1 MRKKTLLLWC
11 FSLLLLESYGQG
23 ISSRFVDST
32 ALIKEIKLQENIPSL
47 TYRFEFPFID
57 SSSQFLEDSSF
68 LWSQTDS
75 SFISKSFTKGKEI
88 DSLFQI
94 LPGDSVHLRF
104 FVFDEKSNI
113 SGVASYLETLH
124 NTGDFILSEDQQRP
138 EKDLVLMASR
148 THYEPLDEYK
158 NKLLSDKGLFSVTL
172 INFLFIFLSICMIIF
187 MVIFKKKRNQKEDN
201 IKAFEN
207 EIIEPL
213 TSILFEKS
221 LEEIKEMTP
230 EMITSIYPKH
240 IFQKKLFKKVLI
252 DKIIGLNKKMKG
264 DFKDKLKVLYK
275 KFGLIEITKVNLK
288 HRHWDNVVSGLV
300 QVNEMDLRDL
310 LPMVKEH
317 SNSSNFHVRSQAGAT
332 LLNLSEKV
340 DLKFL
345 RDQNY
350 PLSDWQQMHYLRIIK
365 FVSASKSLNIP
376 VLFYSE
382 NQSVREFGVKLV
394 RMLGRM
400 DLIEELHKI
409 NDQLIEEEKIEL
421 IKTYDTLG
429 AHMEIDFI
437 NQCMTSENGEL
448 QKEAIKCAG
457 NLGNDDSEK
466 IILELLNQEPSFV
479 SRKRLLTSLFKLN
492 KQTFESYILEYSTI
506 DNLSIQAHLLDP
518 VLNHV

>member
-1 MRKKTLLLWC
+1 MLKKSILFWC
-11 FSLLLLESYGQG
+11 FSFILLESYGQG
-23 ISSRFVDST
+23 IATRFQDST
-32 ALIKEIKLQENIPSL
+32 ALIDEIKLQETIPSL
-47 TYRFEFPFID
+47 SYRFEFLSRKP
-57 SSSQFLEDSSF
+57 SQFLSDSTYS
-68 LWSQTDS
+68 WSQTDS
-75 SFISKSFTKGKEI
+75 SYISKPFTNGKKI
-88 DSLFQI
+88 DSLFQS
-94 LPGDSVHLRF
+94 LPADSVDLRF
-104 FVFDEKSNI
+104 FVFEERSDV

-148 THYEPLDEYK
+148 NHYEPLDEYK
-158 NKLLSDKGLFSVTL
+158 NKLLADKGLFSVTL
-172 INFLFIFLSICMIIF
+172 INLLFIFLSICMIIF
-187 MVIFKKKRNQKEDN
+187 MVIFKRKRNQKEDN

-213 TSILFEKS
+213 TTILFEKS
-221 LEEIKEMTP
+221 LDEIKEMTP
-230 EMITSIYPKH
+230 ETIASIYPKQ
-240 IFQKKLFKKVLI
+240 IFQKRLFKKVLI

-275 KFGLIEITKVNLK
+275 KFGLVEITKGNLK
-288 HRHWDNVVSGLV
+288 HRNWDNVVSGLV

-310 LPMVKEH
+310 LPLVKEH

-345 RDQNY
+345 RDQTY

-365 FVSASKSLNIP
+365 FVSATKSLNIP
-376 VLFYSE
+376 ILFSSQ
-382 NQSVREFGVKLV
+382 NQSVREFGIKLV

-409 NDQLIEEEKIEL
+409 NEQVVEEEKIEL
-421 IKTYDTLG
+421 VKTYDVLG
-429 AHMEIDFI
+429 AHMEVEFI
-437 NQCMTSENGEL
+437 NQCMTSENQEL

-457 NLGNDDSEK
+457 NLGDEESER
-466 IILELLNQEPSFV
+466 ILLSLLSENPDFV
-479 SRKRLLTSLFKLN
+479 TKKVLLISLFKLN
-492 KQTFESYILEYSTI
+492 KQSFEAFILNHPNPE
-506 DNLSIQAHLLDP
+506 NFAIQAHLLDP

>member
-1 MRKKTLLLWC
+1 MLKKILVFCC
-11 FSLLLLESYGQG
+11 FSLLMLESFGQG
-23 ISSRFVDST
+23 GLSRLEDSISLV
-32 ALIKEIKLQENIPSL
+32 KEIKQQENIPSL
-47 TYRFEFPFID
+47 TYRLEFPFKD
-57 SSSQFLEDSSF
+57 SSSQFLSDSTYS
-68 LWSQTDS
+68 WSQTDS
-75 SFISKSFTKGKEI
+75 SYISKQFSNGKEI
-88 DSLFQI
+88 DSLFQS
-94 LPGDSVHLRF
+94 LPADSIDLRF
-104 FVFDEKSNI
+104 FVFDERSDV
-113 SGVASYLETLH
+113 SGVASYLETLY

-148 THYEPLDEYK
+148 NHYEPLDEYK

-187 MVIFKKKRNQKEDN
+187 MVIFKRKRNQKEDN
-201 IKAFEN
+201 IKDFEN

-230 EMITSIYPKH
+230 EMISSIYPKQ
-240 IFQKKLFKKVLI
+240 IFQKRLFKKVLI
-252 DKIIGLNKKMKG
+252 DKIISLNKKMKG

-275 KFGLIEITKVNLK
+275 KFGLVDITKANLK

-310 LPMVKEH
+310 LPLVKEH
-317 SNSSNFHVRSQAGAT
+317 SQSSNFHVRSQAGAT

-365 FVSASKSLNIP
+365 FVAATKSLNIP
-376 VLFYSE
+376 ILFSSE

-409 NDQLIEEEKIEL
+409 NDQVLDEEKVEL
-421 IKTYDTLG
+421 IKTYDVLG
-429 AHMEIDFI
+429 AHMEVDFI
-437 NQCMTSENGEL
+437 NQCMSSDYPEL
-448 QKEAIKCAG
+448 KKEAIKCAG
-457 NLGNDDSEK
+457 NLGNEESEK
-466 IILELLNQEPSFV
+466 ILLDLLEQEPDFQ
-479 SRKRLLTSLFKLN
+479 SRKNLLQSLFKLN
-492 KQTFESYILEYSTI
+492 QQTFDVFISNHPNQE
-506 DNLSIQAHLLDP
+506 NLAIQAHLLDP